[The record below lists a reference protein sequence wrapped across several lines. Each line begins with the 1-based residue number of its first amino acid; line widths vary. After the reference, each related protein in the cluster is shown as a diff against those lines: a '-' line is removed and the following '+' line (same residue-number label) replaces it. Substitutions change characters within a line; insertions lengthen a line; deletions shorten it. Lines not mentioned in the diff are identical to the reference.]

1 MRKATVAIVGRP
13 NVGKSTLFNKIVGTR
28 VSIVDDTPGVTRDRI
43 YMEAEWTGRRFML
56 IDTGGIEPATDDE
69 ILKGM
74 RAQAEIAIE
83 RADCV
88 ILMTNIH
95 EGLTAADTDVAAMLM
110 KAGKPTVLAV
120 NKVDS
125 GGQPPM
131 DFYEFYNLG
140 LGDPV
145 AISSTHGL
153 GVGDLLD
160 EVFAK
165 IPEELFQENEG
176 DSGSLRVAIVGK
188 PNAGKSS
195 LVNQILGEER
205 VIVSDVAG
213 TTRDAVD
220 TSFEK
225 DGKTYTLV
233 DTAGMRKRGKVDEGI
248 ERYSVLRS
256 LSAVDNCDV
265 CVIVIDANEGISEQD
280 SKIAG
285 YAHEKGKASII
296 AVNKWDLIEK
306 DTNTMKQFREKVNL
320 ELGFMLYAPQIYISA
335 LTGQRVGKLF
345 ELINFVHEQNSMR
358 IKTGM
363 LNDVLGE
370 ATMKVQPPSDKGKRL
385 KIYYMTQASTCPP
398 TFVVFVNDKELMHFS
413 YLRYLENQIRGVFG
427 LEGTPVRFIVRE
439 RKNEKTKGSK
449 E

>member
-13 NVGKSTLFNKIVGTR
+13 NVGKSTLFNKIVGSR

-43 YMEAEWTGRRFML
+43 YMEAEWLGRNFTL
-56 IDTGGIEPATDDE
+56 IDTGGIEPSSENE

-74 RAQAEIAIE
+74 RLQAEIAIE

-88 ILMTNIH
+88 ILLTCVH
-95 EGLTAADTDVAAMLM
+95 DGLTAADADVATMLQ

-120 NKVDS
+120 NKVDH
-125 GGQPPM
+125 GGEPPM
-131 DFYEFYNLG
+131 AFYEFYNLG

-145 AISSTHGL
+145 AISSVHGL

-160 EVFAK
+160 EVFEK
-165 IPEELFQENEG
+165 IPKELLEQTEEEN
-176 DSGSLRVAIVGK
+176 DSLRVAIVGK

-195 LVNQILGEER
+195 LLNKILGENR
-205 VIVSDVAG
+205 VIVSNIAG
-213 TTRDAVD
+213 TTRDAID
-220 TSFEK
+220 TEFEK
-225 DGKTYTLV
+225 NGKKYTFV
-233 DTAGMRKRGKVDEGI
+233 DTAGMRKRGKIYEGI
-248 ERYSVLRS
+248 ERYSVIRS
-256 LSAVDNCDV
+256 LSAIDNCDV
-265 CVIVIDANEGISEQD
+265 CVIVVDANEGISEQD

-296 AVNKWDLIEK
+296 AVNKWDLVEK
-306 DTNTMKQFREKVNL
+306 DTNTMKTFTEEINL
-320 ELGFMLYAPQIYISA
+320 ELGFMLYAPKVFISA
-335 LTGQRVGKLF
+335 LTGQRVEKLF
-345 ELINFVHEQNSMR
+345 ELIDYVHAQNSMR

-363 LNDVLGE
+363 LNDVLSE

-398 TFVVFVNDKELMHFS
+398 TFVVFVNSKELMHFS

-439 RKNEKTKGSK
+439 RKSGESETK

>member
-13 NVGKSTLFNKIVGTR
+13 NVGKSTLFNKIVGQR
-28 VSIVDDTPGVTRDRI
+28 VSIVDDAPGVTRDRI
-43 YMEAEWTGRRFML
+43 YMEAEWLGKHFML
-56 IDTGGIEPATDDE
+56 IDTGGIEPATDNE

-74 RAQAEIAIE
+74 RIQAEIAIE

-88 ILMTNIH
+88 ILLTNIH
-95 EGLTAADTDVAAMLM
+95 EGLTAADADVATMLM
-110 KAGKPTVLAV
+110 KAGKPTVVAV

-145 AISSTHGL
+145 AISSVHGM

-160 EVFAK
+160 RVFEN
-165 IPEELFQENEG
+165 IPEELFEENDEES
-176 DSGSLRVAIVGK
+176 DSIRVAIVGK

-195 LVNQILGEER
+195 LVNKILGEER

-220 TSFEK
+220 TEFEK
-225 DGKTYTLV
+225 DGIRYTLI

-265 CVIVIDANEGISEQD
+265 CIIVVDASEGISEQD

-296 AVNKWDLIEK
+296 AINKWDLIEK
-306 DTNTMKQFREKVNL
+306 DTNTMNQFREKVNL

-335 LTGQRVGKLF
+335 LTGQRVNKLF
-345 ELINFVHEQNSMR
+345 ELINYVREQNAMR

-363 LNDVLGE
+363 LNDVLAE

-398 TFVVFVNDKELMHFS
+398 TFVVFVNNKELMHFS
-413 YLRYLENQIRGVFG
+413 YLRYLENQIRAVFG
-427 LEGTPVRFIVRE
+427 LEGTPIRFIVRE
-439 RKNEKTKGSK
+439 RKNEKNSGSK

>member
-95 EGLTAADTDVAAMLM
+95 EGLTAADADVAAMLM

-165 IPEELFQENEG
+165 IPEELFQENED

-265 CVIVIDANEGISEQD
+265 CVIVVDANEGISEQD

>member
-74 RAQAEIAIE
+74 RTQAEIAIE

-95 EGLTAADTDVAAMLM
+95 EGLTAADADVAAMLM

-165 IPEELFQENEG
+165 IPEELFQENED
-176 DSGSLRVAIVGK
+176 DSASLRVAIVGK

-205 VIVSDVAG
+205 VIVSNVAG

-265 CVIVIDANEGISEQD
+265 CVIVVDANEGISEQD

>member
-1 MRKATVAIVGRP
+1 MKPLVAIVGRP
-13 NVGKSTLFNKIVGTR
+13 NVGKSMLFNKLCGQR
-28 VSIVDDTPGVTRDRI
+28 LSIVEDTPGVTRDRL
-43 YMEAEWTGRRFML
+43 YAQCEWRNRVFD
-56 IDTGGIEPATDDE
+56 IVDTGGIEPGTDDQ
-69 ILKGM
+69 ILSFM
-74 RAQAEIAIE
+74 REQAEIAIQT
-83 RADCV
+83 ATVVVFVCDV
-88 ILMTNIH
+88 KTGM
-95 EGLTAADTDVAAMLM
+95 TAADQEVANMLLR
-110 KAGKPTVLAV
+110 ARKPVVLAV
-120 NKVDS
+120 NKMDS
-125 GGQPPM
+125 TGRTDP
-131 DFYEFYNLG
+131 DIYEFYNLG

-165 IPEELFQENEG
+165 IPEELFQENED

-265 CVIVIDANEGISEQD
+265 CVIVVDANEGISEQD

>member
-43 YMEAEWTGRRFML
+43 YMEAEWLGRRFML

-74 RAQAEIAIE
+74 RTQAEIAIE

-95 EGLTAADTDVAAMLM
+95 EGLTAADADVAAMLM

-165 IPEELFQENEG
+165 IPEELFQENED

-205 VIVSDVAG
+205 VIVSNVAG

-265 CVIVIDANEGISEQD
+265 CVIVVDANEGISEQD

-439 RKNEKTKGSK
+439 LKNEKTKGRK

>member
-69 ILKGM
+69 ILKRM
-74 RAQAEIAIE
+74 RTQAEIAIE

-95 EGLTAADTDVAAMLM
+95 EGLTAADADVAAMLM

-165 IPEELFQENEG
+165 IPEELFQENED

-265 CVIVIDANEGISEQD
+265 CVIVVDANEGISEQD

-398 TFVVFVNDKELMHFS
+398 TFVVFVNDKEFMHFS

>member
-13 NVGKSTLFNKIVGTR
+13 NVGKSTLFNKIVGQR

-43 YMEAEWTGRRFML
+43 YMEAEWLGRHFML
-56 IDTGGIEPATDDE
+56 IDTGGIEPATDNE

-74 RAQAEIAIE
+74 RVQAEIAIE

-88 ILMTNIH
+88 ILLTNIH
-95 EGLTAADTDVAAMLM
+95 EGLTAADADVATMLM
-110 KAGKPTVLAV
+110 KAGKPTVVAV
-120 NKVDS
+120 NKVDN

-145 AISSTHGL
+145 AISSVHGM

-160 EVFAK
+160 RVFEN
-165 IPEELFQENEG
+165 IPEELFEENDEES
-176 DSGSLRVAIVGK
+176 DTIRVAIVGK

-195 LVNQILGEER
+195 LVNKILGEER

-220 TSFEK
+220 TEFEK
-225 DGKTYTLV
+225 DGIRYTLI

-265 CVIVIDANEGISEQD
+265 CIIVVDASEGISEQD

-296 AVNKWDLIEK
+296 AINKWDLIEK
-306 DTNTMKQFREKVNL
+306 DTNTMNQFREKVNL

-335 LTGQRVGKLF
+335 LTGQRVNKLF
-345 ELINFVHEQNSMR
+345 ELINYVREQNAMR

-363 LNDVLGE
+363 LNDVLAE

-398 TFVVFVNDKELMHFS
+398 TFVVFVNNKELMHFS
-413 YLRYLENQIRGVFG
+413 YLRYLENQIRAVFG

-439 RKNEKTKGSK
+439 RKNEKNSGSK